1 MAYNDASEPLS
12 VSELTAAIQA
22 TLQRGFRGIWVSGE
36 ISGFSRP
43 RSGHLYFDLKDAESS
58 IKAVV
63 WRGSAERLDFEPEDG
78 LEVLCRGDIDVY
90 PPRGTYQLVV
100 REMIPRGVGGLEL
113 AFRRR
118 FEQLSAEGLFDER
131 LKRPIPRI
139 PRTIAFVTSPTGA
152 AIRDFLQIVR
162 RRWPAVRVILVP
174 SQVQGAEAA
183 AEIVAGIK
191 AANRL
196 QGSDRPDVVV
206 VGRGGGSLED
216 LWCFNEEIVVRAVR
230 GSEIPI
236 VSAVGHE
243 IDVTLSDLAADLR
256 AATPSEAAE
265 RLVPSEAEFR
275 ERLSQIGQTLVER
288 LRRRALEA
296 RGRLD
301 DLASRPALSQP
312 LDRVHRL
319 SQQVDQLQQRLDSS
333 IRMTTSRFRERLG
346 QAAGRLEGV
355 SPLAVLGRGY
365 AVVGRVTPATA
376 GFEHVTSVSQLAAGD
391 RLDIRLADG
400 KVNATVQG
408 VENQD
413 DSASR

>member
-12 VSELTAAIQA
+12 VSELTTAIQS

-162 RRWPAVRVILVP
+162 RRWPSVRVILVP

-191 AANRL
+191 ASNRL

-275 ERLSQIGQTLVER
+275 ERLSQIGQILVER

-333 IRMTTSRFRERLG
+333 IRMTTSRFRERLV

-365 AVVGRVTPATA
+365 AVVGRVSTETA
-376 GFEHVTSVSQLAAGD
+376 GFVHVTSVSQLAAGD
-391 RLDIRLADG
+391 RLDIRLVDG

-408 VENQD
+408 LENQKHA
-413 DSASR
+413 ASR